1 MLSYPEATM
10 QSDCCNVRID
20 HTPKPKRQTSI
31 IVNHQYP
38 EPKRQTSIIVNHQYP
53 EPKRQIIDDAS
64 QSTTNA

>member
-38 EPKRQTSIIVNHQYP
+38 EPKRQ
-53 EPKRQIIDDAS
+53 IIDDAS